1 MLMVRPR
8 ATDTFLP
15 ALQRLRVEHELSQV
29 ELARVAGV
37 ARSSV
42 ARIERGERANAI
54 TAHKLAKA
62 LGVTVKQLQTEEP
75 E

>member
-1 MLMVRPR
+1 MVRP
-8 ATDTFLP
+8 TDTFLP
-15 ALQRLRVEHELSQV
+15 ALQRLRVEQELTQV
-29 ELARVAGV
+29 QLAEKAGI

-54 TAHKLAKA
+54 TAQRLAKA
-62 LGVTVKQLQTEEP
+62 LGVTVKQLQTETP